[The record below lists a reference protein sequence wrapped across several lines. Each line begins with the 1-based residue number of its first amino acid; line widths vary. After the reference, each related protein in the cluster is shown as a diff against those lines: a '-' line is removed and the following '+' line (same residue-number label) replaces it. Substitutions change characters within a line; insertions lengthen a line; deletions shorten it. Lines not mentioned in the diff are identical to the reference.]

1 MILYLYM
8 IHYSLVKG
16 VYVKRWRKG
25 FIQSVD
31 TLSFACFF
39 LLLCFLLIF
48 FIDKQLLWN
57 IIRKR
62 MPLGPMAKG
71 ILLLIVP
78 ILFILYSR
86 KINAEKIKIIRKVV
100 LLKKR
105 IGRVYSILYISFF
118 AALFILSFVIIFK
131 SRTSN

>member
-1 MILYLYM
+1 M

-16 VYVKRWRKG
+16 VYLKRWRKG

-39 LLLCFLLIF
+39 VLLSFYFILL
-48 FIDKQLLWN
+48 IDKQFLWE

-62 MPLGPMAKG
+62 MPLGPMVKG

-78 ILFILYSR
+78 ILFILHSR
-86 KINAEKIKIIRKVV
+86 KINAEKIKIIRKVIQ
-100 LLKKR
+100 LKKG
-105 IGRVYSILYISFF
+105 IGRIYSILYISIFVI
-118 AALFILSFVIIFK
+118 LFLLSFFIIFK
-131 SRTSN
+131 SRTLNAG